1 MSTAP
6 YYSDDHVTLYHGD
19 ALTVL
24 PTLADGSAAAMILDP
39 PYSMVPNA
47 VRGRDD
53 GAAGTSGAPMRLLS
67 ESAMHAR
74 RILAVGGIAPFLC
87 DWRRSPDV
95 SYLITLTGLRIATCV
110 AWTRTTVGTGGMFRG
125 AWDPIL
131 VASNGA
137 PDAIDRAAIPNVVC
151 VNPPTK
157 RTHPYEKPPALW
169 SHFLQRIPSGGI
181 VVDPF
186 AGSGASMV
194 AALDGG
200 FQWIG
205 VEIDERHCEAI
216 ATKHSALRFGELDYW
231 LNLPASGGAS

>member
-1 MSTAP
+1 MIEP
-6 YYSDDHVTLYHGD
+6 YYRDDRVILFHGD
-19 ALTVL
+19 ALDVL
-24 PTLADGSAAAMILDP
+24 PTLPDASASAMILDP

-67 ESAMHAR
+67 ESAQHAR
-74 RILAVGGIAPFLC
+74 RILEVGGIAPFLC

-137 PDAIDRAAIPNVVC
+137 PNVIDRAAIPNTVC
-151 VNPPTK
+151 VNPPGK

-169 SHFLQRIPSGGI
+169 THFLKRIPSGGV

-194 AALDGG
+194 SALDGG
-200 FQWIG
+200 FRWIG
-205 VEIDERHCEAI
+205 VEIDESHCEAI
-216 ATKHSALRFGELDYW
+216 ALKVA
-231 LNLPASGGAS
+231 AA